1 MNTIESEVIMKRIKE
16 KIVSILWR
24 IWGYIHNDIYRCVE
38 VYSDIKDAARL
49 CSDEP
54 RHYVRPKFKNKVDF
68 VEDTSKTSLVN
79 ENIGYSYLYRRWDY
93 KLRRV
98 FNLSC
103 REKGRLGI
111 GRKGEPRIIT
121 RWKKLCDG
129 FCDFVTELEY
139 KWDV

>member
-98 FNLSC
+98 FNLAC
-103 REKGRLGI
+103 RKNEDETKMNYKWRH
-111 GRKGEPRIIT
+111 
-121 RWKKLCDG
+121 
-129 FCDFVTELEY
+129 FCENLEDFVRYVEY
-139 KWDV
+139 KWNIHE

>member
-1 MNTIESEVIMKRIKE
+1 VYLIILHGGLLSTGTIREQYRKGKMIKNIKE

-24 IWGYIHNDIYRCVE
+24 IWGYIHEDIYRCVE
-38 VYSDIKDAARL
+38 
-49 CSDEP
+49 
-54 RHYVRPKFKNKVDF
+54 H
-68 VEDTSKTSLVN
+68 
-79 ENIGYSYLYRRWDY
+79 SYLYRRWDY